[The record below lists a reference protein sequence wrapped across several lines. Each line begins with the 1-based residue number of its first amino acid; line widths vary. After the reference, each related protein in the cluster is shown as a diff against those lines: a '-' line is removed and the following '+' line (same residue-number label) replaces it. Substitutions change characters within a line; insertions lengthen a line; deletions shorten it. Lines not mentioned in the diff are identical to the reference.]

1 MSDPRIDPPPSADER
16 TMLDSWLDWHRETLA
31 VKCQGLT
38 DEQLRERSTPPSP
51 LSLLGLVRHMA
62 YVEHMWFRV
71 VLAGED
77 YHSPIKSADDRDGDF
92 LGTDDASVEE
102 AFAVWRSEIDNA
114 RKAAAGLSLDTV
126 GRAKRHGEDISLRWI
141 LVHMIEEYAR
151 HNGHADLI
159 RERVDGTTG
168 E

>member
-1 MSDPRIDPPPSADER
+1 MTDPRVDPPYVTDER
-16 TMLDSWLDWHRETLA
+16 TMLENWLEWHRQTLA

-51 LSLLGLVRHMA
+51 MSLLGLVRHMA

-71 VLAGED
+71 VLEGEE
-77 YHSPIKSADDRDGDF
+77 YHSPIKELDNPDGDF
-92 LGTDDASVEE
+92 LDVDTASVEE
-102 AFAVWRSEIDNA
+102 SFAVWRSEIDGA
-114 RKAAAGLSLDTV
+114 RRASDGLSLDSV
-126 GRAKRHGEDISLRWI
+126 GKRQRHGEDCSLRWI

-159 RERVDGTTG
+159 RERVDGATG